1 MTVQSASLQKA
12 TPVATEH
19 PIPHVRIQ
27 PTRGWVALRMDE
39 LWEYRE
45 LLYFLT
51 WRDFKVRYKQT
62 VLGVAWAILQ
72 PLLTMVVFTFLFG
85 KLAQISSDGLPY
97 PLFNFTAL
105 VPWSFFAYALSQA
118 TNSLVSSA
126 NILKKVYFPR
136 IAMPLA
142 TVFSGM
148 VDLGLAFGVLLLMM
162 AFYRIAP
169 PVQVLLLPVFLLM
182 GLFAAVGVSLWL
194 SAMNVLFRD
203 IRYVIPFLTQIWF
216 FVTPIAYSSTLLEE
230 PWRTLYGLNPMA
242 GVVEGMRWALLD
254 APASPGLIIVSAIS
268 ATALMVTGA
277 YYFTRMEK
285 TFADVV

>member
-27 PTRGWVALRMDE
+27 PTKGWVALRLDE

-62 VLGVAWAILQ
+62 VLGVSWAILQ

-97 PLFNFTAL
+97 PLFNFAAL
-105 VPWSFFAYALSQA
+105 VPWTFFAYALSQA

-148 VDLGLAFGVLLLMM
+148 VDLGLAFGVLLVMM
-162 AFYRIAP
+162 AFYRIVP
-169 PVQVLLLPVFLLM
+169 PVQVLLLPLFLLM

-203 IRYVIPFLTQIWF
+203 IRYVIPFMTQIWF
-216 FVTPIAYSSTLLEE
+216 FITPIAYSSTMLEE

-254 APASPGLIIVSAIS
+254 APASPGLIIVSALSSIV
-268 ATALMVTGA
+268 LMVTGA
-277 YYFTRMEK
+277 FYFSRMEK